1 MDQDLFYVSQKEAVS
16 LPKEN
21 KQAQKLLLQAY
32 IAFCFVLENS
42 TLGILCL
49 KRISLTWSMCS
60 IAYYIGVVS
69 FDFVLN
75 F

>member
-32 IAFCFVLENS
+32 IAFCFILENS

-49 KRISLTWSMCS
+49 KRMLEYHLHVACVPLPIT
-60 IAYYIGVVS
+60 
-69 FDFVLN
+69 
-75 F
+75 